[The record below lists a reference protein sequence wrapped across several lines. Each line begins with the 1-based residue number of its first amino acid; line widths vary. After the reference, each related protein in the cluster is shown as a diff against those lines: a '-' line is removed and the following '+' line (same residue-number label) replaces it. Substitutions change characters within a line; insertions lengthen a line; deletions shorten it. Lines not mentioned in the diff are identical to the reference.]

1 MRQNWIWY
9 GSAWETRHFFFAFIY
24 NHNYTS
30 IFTNLWSVQYKL
42 VSLSFGGGAEVGG
55 ITSVVWLGQAV
66 GSELVH
72 GAELGN
78 PFLRKFLAPKLI
90 NHPGTHTTS
99 QIIDSKNTGSVY
111 VLEKGVG
118 WEWLSEAYRFTYLLS
133 IKSMHKRYQNQIF
146 F

>member
-1 MRQNWIWY
+1 M
-9 GSAWETRHFFFAFIY
+9 
-24 NHNYTS
+24 
-30 IFTNLWSVQYKL
+30 
-42 VSLSFGGGAEVGG
+42 
-55 ITSVVWLGQAV
+55 VWLGQAV

-118 WEWLSEAYRFTYLLS
+118 WE
-133 IKSMHKRYQNQIF
+133 
-146 F
+146 